1 MQATSPRP
9 LPPSRQDTALSGAI
23 DLAGRTLLV
32 LLFLASGVD
41 KFLHVDATMALMD
54 GHGVPS
60 GMLPLVIALDLLAS
74 LAILLGWKTRIAA
87 FLLSGFTLLAGVIFH
102 GDVSEQINLI
112 MLMKNISIAGG
123 LLLLTG
129 RGAGRYSMDARLQR
143 SGP

>member
-1 MQATSPRP
+1 MNAISHHV
-9 LPPSRQDTALSGAI
+9 LPPRQDGAISGAI
-23 DLAGRTLLV
+23 ELTGRILLV

-41 KFLHVDATMALMD
+41 KFLHVDATMSLMD

-60 GMLPLVIALDLLAS
+60 GTLPLVIALDLLGS
-74 LAILLGWKTRIAA
+74 IAILLGWQTRVAA
-87 FLLSGFTLLAGVIFH
+87 FLLAMFTLLAGVVFH
-102 GDVSEQINLI
+102 GDISDQINLI

-143 SGP
+143 SGS